1 MTPRFR
7 NAAVVVLV
15 SMGLANASAQ
25 IRPVVRFEHFLQ
37 QTRAARFEMYS
48 GGPET
53 AVRDAAAFEEMRQY
67 ILAMYQGVTVTH
79 SFVLGTHHV
88 DCVPI
93 EQQPSVRLLG
103 LKDIATPPPPFMVTS
118 DHSIVRVSSPNSEA
132 VPDHNVNSLGSS
144 AVCEE
149 HTIPMM
155 RLTLE
160 RLARFT
166 DLRHFLRKSP
176 DGTSPLDEGPPDP
189 WRHRYA
195 ITKQQVNNWGG
206 NSTLNYWKPVVD
218 TSKGEGFS
226 LSQQWY
232 VGGTGTTFPGE
243 QTAEVGWQVFPQ
255 HYGDDN
261 AHLFIYWTANGYNK
275 TDVRGCYN
283 LDCPAFV
290 QTSPNWVLGSDC
302 LFPPPADPGTDP
314 CYLPNVSTLG
324 GPQYEFTAQFNLYDN
339 QEKKEKEWWLYLGAS
354 AGSELTPVGY
364 YPAAT
369 IYGATGQLTQY
380 AQAIEYGT
388 ESVSAAT
395 SKYWPPQGSGKMP
408 SKGYSYA
415 AYQRDMFYVDTNGVG
430 HWDALTT
437 YQDSPNCYQVTG
449 PFDSDVSGWG
459 IYFYAG
465 GPGNPKGTGC

>member
-1 MTPRFR
+1 
-7 NAAVVVLV
+7 
-15 SMGLANASAQ
+15 
-25 IRPVVRFEHFLQ
+25 
-37 QTRAARFEMYS
+37 MYS

-67 ILAMYQGVTVTH
+67 ILAMYQGVNVTH
-79 SFVLGTHHV
+79 SFILGTHHV

-103 LKDIATPPPPFMVTS
+103 LKEIATPPPAPFVVTKS
-118 DHSIVRVSSPNSEA
+118 QSIVRDSHPNSEI
-132 VPDHNVNSLGSS
+132 VSDNNVILSGSS
-144 AVCEE
+144 ALCEE

-166 DLRHFLRKSP
+166 DLRHFLHKYP
-176 DGTSPLDEGPPDP
+176 HGHNPPAEAPPDP
-189 WRHRYA
+189 WNHRYA
-195 ITKQQVNNWGG
+195 TTYQEVDNLGG
-206 NSTLNYWKPVVD
+206 NSTLNYWDPPVN
-218 TSKGEGFS
+218 TTELEAFS

-232 VGGTGTTFPGE
+232 VGGTGKTFPGL

-255 HYGDDN
+255 QYGDDN
-261 AHLFIYWTANGYNK
+261 AHLFIYWTANGYN
-275 TDVRGCYN
+275 TEDVRGCYN

-290 QTSPNWVLGSDC
+290 QTNPNWVLGSDC

-339 QEKKEKEWWLYLGAS
+339 KEKKEKEWWLYLGAS

-364 YPAAT
+364 YPAAK

-380 AQAIEYGT
+380 AQKIEYGT
-388 ESVSAAT
+388 ESVSAT
-395 SKYWPPQGSGKMP
+395 TTKFWPPQGSGQMP
-408 SKGYSYA
+408 SKGYSRA
-415 AYQRDMFYVDTNGVG
+415 AYQRDMFYIDLSGAGV
-430 HWDALTT
+430 WDSLKR

-449 PFDSDVSGWG
+449 PYKSNAAGWSV
-459 IYFYAG
+459 YFYAG